1 MRFLALVAGTL
12 LVLVSLE
19 AILRTL
25 PVAGAARSTS
35 VDAENPI
42 ARFEPGTEF
51 TWSRDWNFSIVNQ
64 VRVNNFGFVSDFD
77 YDEDATDP
85 LVAVIGD
92 SFVEAF
98 MVPFRETCA
107 GRLATDL
114 DGRARVYAFGVSGA
128 PLSQYLAFAEYARST
143 FRPGALAIIVIS
155 NDYDESML
163 KYGRKPGMHQ
173 FVEQSDGRLLL
184 RRSDWVLR
192 RSALYRWAK
201 TSALAGYVVRNLD
214 VRALGRNVGRA
225 VFGRVDRRGR
235 EPDSKRAVDAFLD
248 TLPAAAGLTPER
260 IAFVVDGIRPA
271 LYDAE
276 ERREA
281 GNRYEGVMRRYFMN
295 EAALHGYAVID
306 MQPLLVEHY
315 RMQRRRFEWAQDYHW
330 NSLGHSLCADALLRS
345 QLLAREALSWT
356 GTDWPAGN

>member
-1 MRFLALVAGTL
+1 
-12 LVLVSLE
+12 
-19 AILRTL
+19 
-25 PVAGAARSTS
+25 
-35 VDAENPI
+35 
-42 ARFEPGTEF
+42 
-51 TWSRDWNFSIVNQ
+51 
-64 VRVNNFGFVSDFD
+64 
-77 YDEDATDP
+77 
-85 LVAVIGD
+85 
-92 SFVEAF
+92 
-98 MVPFRETCA
+98 
-107 GRLATDL
+107 
-114 DGRARVYAFGVSGA
+114 
-128 PLSQYLAFAEYARST
+128 
-143 FRPGALAIIVIS
+143 
-155 NDYDESML
+155 
-163 KYGRKPGMHQ
+163 MHQ

-225 VFGRVDRRGR
+225 VFGRVDRRGESR
-235 EPDSKRAVDAFLD
+235 IRNARWMPSWTHFLQQPVSLRSESRSLW
-248 TLPAAAGLTPER
+248 TASARHSMAPK
-260 IAFVVDGIRPA
+260 
-271 LYDAE
+271 